1 MFTYELQRRLTAA
14 GAATSALAA
23 HPGGAR
29 TEFGRDLPLPVR
41 VAMSPWLHPLT
52 FWLIHSA
59 QAGALPIARAATDPQ
74 ARGGEYYGPAGPN
87 EWTGRPV
94 LTQPVA
100 AARDSAAQRRL
111 WEVSE
116 QLTGVTYRIT
126 APSGQPG

>member
-1 MFTYELQRRLTAA
+1 M
-14 GAATSALAA
+14 
-23 HPGGAR
+23 
-29 TEFGRDLPLPVR
+29 R

-100 AARDSAAQRRL
+100 AARDSAAQHRL

-116 QLTGVTYRIT
+116 QLTGVTYRIA